1 MAEKK
6 YNPTQK
12 RLREA
17 REKGEAVRSRDLTSC
32 VSFLAVLVGFWAA
45 GSLIWRHL
53 SHIIDYAAQAAD
65 PAASTRPWAMSLWG
79 MVVDAAWILCPLM
92 ILGVVGATV
101 AGGMQTRWM
110 ISFTP
115 ITPNFSRLNPGA
127 QIKEI
132 FTVRRLLDL
141 GKMVLKSLLLLGMMF
156 LVVAGSLEVLCR
168 QVYASTEAVLK
179 TSADLAWQMMGYAA
193 IIYLLTA
200 IIDDVHLFF
209 EFMKQQKMSV
219 DEMRR
224 DIQESE
230 GNPLIKSRRR
240 SLAHELLFS
249 PALPQ
254 LNSANVVIVNPT
266 HFAVALQYQAGT
278 TPLPK
283 VVAKGVDAV
292 ALNMR
297 TLAERSGVPVLED
310 PPLARRL
317 FSRMQVGDYIKDE
330 FIDTV
335 AAVFRWVRLLEE
347 QRGPSVQLTVA
358 EAESD
363 APHRVYEARE
373 LGSVDLPA
381 ESGDM
386 HVNDVVEGGG
396 TTHVFPNLVR

>member
-6 YNPTQK
+6 YQPTHK

-17 REKGEAVRSRDLTSC
+17 REKGEVVRSRDLSSC
-32 VSFLAVLVGFWAA
+32 AAFLAVWVGFWAA

-53 SHIIDYAAQAAD
+53 SRIVDYAAQAAD
-65 PAASTRPWAMSLWG
+65 PAASTRPWPLSLSG
-79 MVVDAAWILCPLM
+79 MLIDAAWIVCPLM
-92 ILGVVGATV
+92 ALGVVGATL
-101 AGGMQTRWM
+101 AGGMQTHWM
-110 ISFTP
+110 ISFKP
-115 ITPNFSRLNPGA
+115 ITPNFSRINPGA
-127 QIKEI
+127 AIKEL
-132 FTVRRLLDL
+132 FTVRRLIDL
-141 GKMVLKSLLLLGMMF
+141 GKMVLKCVLLLGLMF
-156 LVVAGSLEVLCR
+156 LVVTGSLEVLCR

-179 TSADLAWQMMGYAA
+179 TGADLAWQMMGYAA

-200 IIDDVHLFF
+200 ILDYAHQFF

-224 DIQESE
+224 DMQESE
-230 GNPLIKSRRR
+230 GNPLVKSRRH

-266 HFAVALQYQAGT
+266 HFAVALQYQAGK

-297 TLAERSGVPVLED
+297 ALAERSGVPVLED
-310 PPLARRL
+310 PPLTRRL
-317 FSRMQVGDYIKDE
+317 FSRVQVGDYIKDE
-330 FIDTV
+330 FIDAV
-335 AAVFRWVRLLEE
+335 AAVFRWVRLMEE
-347 QRGPSVQLTVA
+347 QQGRSVQLTVA
-358 EAESD
+358 ETESN
-363 APHRVYEARE
+363 APHRVYEPGE

-381 ESGDM
+381 QSGDM
-386 HVNDVVEGGG
+386 HVNDVVERGGSA
-396 TTHVFPNLVR
+396 HVFPNLVR